1 MSSQAYVGLSQRTFQ
16 QALVHLLESEYALV
30 GSRRV
35 LELLAE
41 DVQTLVDQFY
51 PRPGRLDSGWL
62 VFTGTRATDHKA
74 YPGDQASDYEL
85 VTLAWPVLTP
95 EDRTYLAT
103 QPETKQARRPWFQQ
117 RLMRLIEYGYQQP
130 DGPVLLTV
138 ADLAA
143 MLGLSTGE
151 VSLLLN
157 EARQKTGKALPT
169 KGYHFDQGLRPTH
182 KAQIIALYEQGW
194 DEADIARR
202 SQHAQSSVGRYLRD
216 YERVKLLLKQ
226 AIPVAQIPQLIEMQ
240 PSVVDAYVKLVE
252 QYHPDLLPNLN
263 SLPKFD

>member
-35 LELLAE
+35 LELLAS
-41 DVQTLVDQFY
+41 DVQSLVDQFY
-51 PRPGRLDSGWL
+51 PRPQRLESGWL
-62 VFTGTRATDHKA
+62 VFTGTRANGHKA

-85 VTLAWPVLTP
+85 VTLAWPVLTLQ
-95 EDRTYLAT
+95 DRKELAS
-103 QPETKQARRPWFQQ
+103 QPETKAARQAWFQQ
-117 RLMRLIEYGYQQP
+117 RLIRLIEYGYDQP
-130 DGPVLLTV
+130 EGPVLLTV

-143 MLGLSTGE
+143 MLGLTSVE
-151 VSLLLN
+151 VSLLLKQ
-157 EARQKTGKALPT
+157 ARQTSGKALPT
-169 KGYHFDQGLRPTH
+169 KGYYFDQGLRPTH
-182 KAQIIALYEQGW
+182 KAEIIALYEQGL
-194 DEADIARR
+194 DEAQIARR

-226 AIPVAQIPQLIEMQ
+226 AVPVEQMAQLIEMQ

-252 QYHPDLLPNLN
+252 QYHPDLLTLPFQN
-263 SLPKFD
+263 SIEI